1 MASAQAATV
10 SVVGELNLDLVLT
23 GLPDQLE
30 PEREHLASD
39 LSLTLGS
46 SSAIFAH
53 NFASLGNSVLFH
65 SAIGDDALG
74 EVCLARLSASGADVS
89 SVRRFMNK
97 KTRLT
102 VILLPRDNRLILYY
116 TGVMAEM

>member
-1 MASAQAATV
+1 MTTAQGATV

-39 LSLTLGS
+39 LGLTLGS

-74 EVCLARLSASGADVS
+74 EICLARLSASGADVS
-89 SVRRFMNK
+89 AVRRFK
-97 KTRLT
+97 IGRAH
-102 VILLPRDNRLILYY
+102 V
-116 TGVMAEM
+116 